1 MGSVIATLTD
11 LFEERLDRQRNRLF
25 LEGVMAACAL
35 VATTDGEVSF
45 AEHVR
50 VDQTL
55 QNLDQLRIFDP
66 HEGVELFRGYAEG
79 IIDNPQEGHEKALEA
94 VAGICGDPENGALM
108 LRICLAVSE
117 ADGDVSL
124 ADQIEIVSL
133 CSRFGIEPVD
143 CGLYIDMSTD
153 EFLKANLTQSSE

>member
-11 LFEERLDRQRNRLF
+11 LFEERLDRQRNRPF

-50 VDQTL
+50 VDQIL
-55 QNLDQLRIFDP
+55 QTLDQLRIFDP

-108 LRICLAVSE
+108 LRICLARRTVRLVSPTR
-117 ADGDVSL
+117 SR
-124 ADQIEIVSL
+124 S
-133 CSRFGIEPVD
+133 SRFARA
-143 CGLYIDMSTD
+143 S
-153 EFLKANLTQSSE
+153 ASSRSIADFISICRQTSS